1 VPKSFPVWENF
12 KRAVHDEVSN
22 RLVICVSPD
31 SHATCDSSAREDFGK
46 PIRLLK
52 VMEVRW

>member
-1 VPKSFPVWENF
+1 MPKSFPVWENF